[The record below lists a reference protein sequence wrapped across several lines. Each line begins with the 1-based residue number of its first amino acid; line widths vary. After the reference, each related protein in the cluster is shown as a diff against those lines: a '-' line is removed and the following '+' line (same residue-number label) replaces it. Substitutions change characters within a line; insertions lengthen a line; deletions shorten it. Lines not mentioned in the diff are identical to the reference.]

1 MMQTILGAGGS
12 IGVELA
18 KVLPAYTDAIR
29 LVSRT
34 PQKINAGDELFAADI
49 TDATAVDK
57 AVSGSEIV
65 YLTVG
70 FPYRLKIWQER
81 WPATM
86 RNVIDSCKKHNARLV
101 FFDNVYMYDRD
112 HLHHMTEETPVHPT
126 SKKGAVRQQIADML
140 MNEVKQGKLTALIA
154 RSADFANGKSSMLHQ
169 LVTDNLLK
177 GKKAN
182 WLVNADKIHNFTFVS
197 DAAKGTAILGN
208 TPDAF
213 NQVWHLPTDATK
225 LNGRQWIELLAA
237 ELGTKP
243 RYSILSETM
252 LGLLGVFMPVLKEV
266 KEMVYQYDR
275 DYFFDSTRFN
285 QRFSYTPVTAGDAVR
300 LIAQEPGA

>member
-1 MMQTILGAGGS
+1 MQTILGAGGS

-18 KVLPAYTDAIR
+18 KILPAYTDAIR

-34 PQKINAGDELFAADI
+34 PQKINAGDELFPANITNAAE
-49 TDATAVDK
+49 VVK
-57 AVSGSEIV
+57 AVKGSEVV

-112 HLHHMTEETPVHPT
+112 YLQHMTEETPVRPT
-126 SKKGAVRQQIADML
+126 SKKGAIRQQIADML
-140 MNEVKQGKLTALIA
+140 MNEVKHGNLTALIA
-154 RSADFANGKSSMLHQ
+154 RAADFTNGRSSVLHQ

-182 WLVNADKIHNFTFVS
+182 WLVNANKVHNFTFVS

-225 LNGRQWIELLAA
+225 LTGRQWIELLAA
-237 ELGTKP
+237 ELNTKP
-243 RYSILSETM
+243 RYSILSKAM
-252 LGLLGVFMPVLKEV
+252 LGLLGIFMPVLKEI
-266 KEMVYQYDR
+266 KEMAYQYDR
-275 DYFFDSTRFN
+275 DYFFDSSKFN
-285 QRFSYTPVTAGDAVR
+285 QRFSYIPVTAKNAAR
-300 LIAQEPGA
+300 LIIQ

>member
-1 MMQTILGAGGS
+1 MQTILGAGGS

-18 KVLPAYTDAIR
+18 KILPAYTDAIR

-34 PQKINAGDELFAADI
+34 PQKINAGDELFPANITNAAE
-49 TDATAVDK
+49 VDK
-57 AVSGSEIV
+57 AVKGSEVV

-112 HLHHMTEETPVHPT
+112 YLQHMTEETPVRPT
-126 SKKGAVRQQIADML
+126 SKKGAIRQQIADML
-140 MNEVKQGKLTALIA
+140 MNEVKHGNLTALIA
-154 RSADFANGKSSMLHQ
+154 RAADFTNGRSSVLHQ

-182 WLVNADKIHNFTFVS
+182 WLVNANKVHNFTFVS

-225 LNGRQWIELLAA
+225 LTGRQWIELLAA
-237 ELGTKP
+237 ELNTKP
-243 RYSILSETM
+243 RYSILSKAM
-252 LGLLGVFMPVLKEV
+252 LGLLGIFMPVLKEI
-266 KEMVYQYDR
+266 KEMSYQYDR
-275 DYFFDSTRFN
+275 DYFFDSSKFN
-285 QRFSYTPVTAGDAVR
+285 QRFSYIPVTAKNAAR
-300 LIAQEPGA
+300 LIIQ

>member
-1 MMQTILGAGGS
+1 MQTILGAGGS

-18 KVLPAYTDAIR
+18 KILPAYTDAIR

-34 PQKINAGDELFAADI
+34 PQKINAGDELFPANITNAAE
-49 TDATAVDK
+49 VDK
-57 AVSGSEIV
+57 AVKGSEVV

-112 HLHHMTEETPVHPT
+112 HLQHMTEETPVRPT
-126 SKKGAVRQQIADML
+126 SKKGAIRQQIADML
-140 MNEVKQGKLTALIA
+140 MNEVKHGNLTALIA
-154 RSADFANGKSSMLHQ
+154 RAADFTNGRSSVLHQ

-182 WLVNADKIHNFTFVS
+182 WLVNANKVHNFTFVS

-225 LNGRQWIELLAA
+225 LTGRQWIELLAA
-237 ELGTKP
+237 ELNTKP
-243 RYSILSETM
+243 RYSILSKAM
-252 LGLLGVFMPVLKEV
+252 LGLLGIFMPVLKEI
-266 KEMVYQYDR
+266 KEMAYQYDR
-275 DYFFDSTRFN
+275 DYFFDSSKFN
-285 QRFSYTPVTAGDAVR
+285 QRFSYIPVTAKNAAR
-300 LIAQEPGA
+300 LIIQ

>member
-1 MMQTILGAGGS
+1 MQTILGAGGS

-18 KVLPAYTDAIR
+18 KILPAYTDAIR

-34 PQKINAGDELFAADI
+34 PQKINAGDELFPANITTAAE
-49 TDATAVDK
+49 VDK
-57 AVSGSEIV
+57 AVKGSEVV

-112 HLHHMTEETPVHPT
+112 YLQHMTEETPVRPT
-126 SKKGAVRQQIADML
+126 SKKGAIRQQIADML
-140 MNEVKQGKLTALIA
+140 MNEVKHGNLTALIA
-154 RSADFANGKSSMLHQ
+154 RAADFTNGRSSVLHQ

-182 WLVNADKIHNFTFVS
+182 WLVNANKVHNFTFVS

-225 LNGRQWIELLAA
+225 LTGRQWIELLAA
-237 ELGTKP
+237 ELNTKP
-243 RYSILSETM
+243 RYSILSKAM
-252 LGLLGVFMPVLKEV
+252 LGLLGIFMPVLKEI
-266 KEMVYQYDR
+266 KEMAYQYDR
-275 DYFFDSTRFN
+275 DYFFDSSKFN
-285 QRFSYTPVTAGDAVR
+285 QRFSYIPVTAKNAAR
-300 LIAQEPGA
+300 LIIQ